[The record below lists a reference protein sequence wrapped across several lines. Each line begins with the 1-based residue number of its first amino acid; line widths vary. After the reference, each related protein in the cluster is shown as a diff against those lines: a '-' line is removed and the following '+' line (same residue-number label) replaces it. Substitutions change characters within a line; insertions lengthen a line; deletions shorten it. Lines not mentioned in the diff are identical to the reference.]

1 MDINTV
7 CLSGH
12 VFNVK
17 VVPSKGVYPMVEARM
32 SVLVGTDENGDN
44 MYNDFL
50 IRSYGKKNV
59 KIANLSDGDFVTIH
73 GKLKKGKADA
83 GSSPFSGKT
92 YVSVDTM
99 KFLDRG

>member
-17 VVPSKGVYPMVEARM
+17 VVPSKGVYPMVEARL
-32 SVLVGTDENGDN
+32 SVLTGTDANGDN

-50 IRSYGKKNV
+50 IRSYGKKNT
-59 KIANLSDGDFVTIH
+59 KIANLSEGDFVTVH
-73 GKLKKGKADA
+73 GKLKRCNAEEGA
-83 GSSPFSGKT
+83 GPLSGKT
-92 YVSVDTM
+92 YVSVETL
-99 KFLDRG
+99 KFLERS